1 MRLHETIRETIHRL
15 LLIPLVLF
23 FDYEIIEEDDI
34 ILITDPEI
42 LDN

>member
-1 MRLHETIRETIHRL
+1 MRLYETIRETIHCL
-15 LLIPLVLF
+15 LLIQLVLF